1 MEIDGSVVHDTT
13 PLCPPPF
20 WNESTPAIS
29 PRTPATRRR
38 RCRSRSHIPLSLGRL
53 RLLPA
58 VVIAVGLAL
67 ALQAL
72 DAPAATAQAGP
83 TLTEIVVTVLP
94 EYDQPRVLVV
104 LKGELPADTPLPAQ
118 VRLRLPADAT
128 VTYACSLKQPN
139 DERICEQPTSE
150 PDGDFQS
157 VTYDLTSPALYVE
170 YY

>member
-1 MEIDGSVVHDTT
+1 MEIDGSVVHDTP

-67 ALQAL
+67 PLK
-72 DAPAATAQAGP
+72 APGPPAGPARAGP
-83 TLTEIVVTVLP
+83 TLTEIVVPVLR
-94 EYDQPRVLVV
+94 ESAQPGVLVV
-104 LKGELPADTPLPAQ
+104 LKGELPAD
-118 VRLRLPADAT
+118 
-128 VTYACSLKQPN
+128 
-139 DERICEQPTSE
+139 
-150 PDGDFQS
+150 
-157 VTYDLTSPALYVE
+157 
-170 YY
+170 